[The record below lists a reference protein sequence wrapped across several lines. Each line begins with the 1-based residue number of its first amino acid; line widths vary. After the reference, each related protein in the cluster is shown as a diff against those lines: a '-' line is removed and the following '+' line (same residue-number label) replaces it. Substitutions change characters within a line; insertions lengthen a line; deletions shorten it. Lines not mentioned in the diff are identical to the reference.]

1 MHVAQRM
8 PQIMGH
14 SQRPKGPTG
23 LKRTPS
29 DLIPWFPVCKSFNLK
44 VQWHLLIGSMIFVT
58 DAMCFVM
65 FLVYHNLTGAISRLP
80 PLCGVLRRSCFTE
93 QWRPG
98 ASRRHPA
105 IWKSGSPTL
114 SCGKIGKSGEN
125 PMKLMFSGG
134 KIVWLKSEH
143 VTTVTFSPTKKVMDK
158 PILRQSKMMA
168 RVILVPMAPKP
179 SAKTQYEIYE
189 SIHLQWPQR

>member
-143 VTTVTFSPTKKVMDK
+143 VTTVTFSPTKKSWTNLFWDNQK
-158 PILRQSKMMA
+158 WWLESFWCPWPPNRQQ
-168 RVILVPMAPKP
+168 RLN
-179 SAKTQYEIYE
+179 YEIYE